1 MLPGLGPGR
10 GWGVLGRN
18 RATWRQTKKR
28 EGTGKNESAGAS
40 IFDEILRFFGVE
52 FSKKGTANRS
62 ARDEIE

>member
-1 MLPGLGPGR
+1 LAA
-10 GWGVLGRN
+10 N
-18 RATWRQTKKR
+18 
-28 EGTGKNESAGAS
+28 EESAGAS